1 MTRNALSAKRRDDS
15 ATLFHSFVTSSAN
28 NETLICIDL
37 SNGADWVDIFL
48 LLQCAERR
56 AGGVTTI
63 DQSDMRG
70 LDTA

>member
-1 MTRNALSAKRRDDS
+1 MSNVS
-15 ATLFHSFVTSSAN
+15 
-28 NETLICIDL
+28 DL
-37 SNGADWVDIFL
+37 ADIFRLVL
-48 LLQCAERR
+48 LKQCAERR